1 MNILSDSDNKEIS
14 SFLKDVLN
22 DYYDKNITQNLSIN
36 FNKEGVELIN
46 NNYKKPV
53 SIMIDFFDKRM
64 NNKIKQRL
72 SGKKDI
78 FHKLFPKKNSTLL
91 DCTAGYGRDGY
102 ILRSMGFNIT
112 MIENSPVMSLL
123 LNNALKKIK
132 LSNFIMYHGNAYDF
146 LRHTEKIYEYIY
158 IDFMFNKP
166 KNSSLSS
173 KNDETLKLIS
183 FQDLNKNNLIN
194 LAIKKSVSRV
204 VVKEPKHSL
213 SKMMMPEY
221 MIKTKLLN
229 YYIYK
234 GAYGKT

>member
-22 DYYDKNITQNLSIN
+22 DYYDKTITQNLSIN

-102 ILRSMGFNIT
+102 ILRSMGFNVT
-112 MIENSPVMSLL
+112 MIENSPIISLL
-123 LNNALKKIK
+123 LNDALKKLK
-132 LSNFIMYHGNAYDF
+132 LSDFIMYHGNSYDY
-146 LRHTEKIYEYIY
+146 LSHSEKYYDYIY
-158 IDFMFNKP
+158 IDFMFNKLK
-166 KNSSLSS
+166 KNSLSS

-183 FQDLNKNNLIN
+183 FQENDKNNIIR
-194 LAIKKSVSRV
+194 LAIKKSNSRV
-204 VVKEPKHSL
+204 VVKEPKNSL
-213 SKMMMPEY
+213 SNILKPEY
-221 MIKTKLLN
+221 TIKTKLLN
-229 YYIYK
+229 FNIYK
-234 GAYGKT
+234 GNNG